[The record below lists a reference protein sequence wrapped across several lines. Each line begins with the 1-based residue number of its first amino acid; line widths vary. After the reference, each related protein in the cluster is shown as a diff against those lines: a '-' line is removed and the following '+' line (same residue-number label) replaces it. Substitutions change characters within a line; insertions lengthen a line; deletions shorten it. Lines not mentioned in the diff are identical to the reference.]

1 MSVSSLVRPVRPQ
14 RPAVLAVALIGALI
28 VLPACGGGGG
38 GGESKPTAANVDV
51 TGQGK
56 DVQVKVPETIKG
68 GLVQLNLKNSS
79 DGPRDA
85 QIVRVEGNQSPE
97 EVLKVVM
104 SEGGPIPDWLQDGG
118 GVGAT
123 GPGQSG
129 SATQNLA
136 EGNYV
141 LFSSPEGEGEPV
153 TAEFKVE
160 GGGTEG
166 QLPKTEAE
174 IIASEYTFDAKGLK
188 PGKNKVL
195 FKNAGNELHHAI
207 GAPMR
212 PGATLDDVKK
222 FLQEEGGGGRPS
234 GPPPIDMES
243 GFTTA
248 VIDGGV
254 EQVIDL
260 NVRKPGKHALVCF
273 IQDRRGGPPHVMK
286 GMLKEVEVK

>member
-1 MSVSSLVRPVRPQ
+1 MSLSSLARPVRPQ
-14 RPAVLAVALIGALI
+14 RPAVLAVALIGALVVI
-28 VLPACGGGGG
+28 PACGGG
-38 GGESKPTAANVDV
+38 GGESKPTVANVEL
-51 TGQGK
+51 TGRGEN
-56 DVQVKVPETIKG
+56 VEVKVPETIKG
-68 GLVQLNLKNSS
+68 GLVQLNLKNTS

-85 QIVRVEGNQSPE
+85 QIVRVEGDHSPE
-97 EVLKVVM
+97 EFLRVVM
-104 SEGGPIPDWLQDGG
+104 SEGGPIPDWIQDGG
-118 GVGAT
+118 GVPGT
-123 GPGQSG
+123 GPGQSA

-136 EGNYV
+136 GGNYI

-160 GGGTEG
+160 GGTEG
-166 QLPKTEAE
+166 QLPKTSAE
-174 IIASEYTFDAKGLK
+174 IVASDYTFDAKGLK

-234 GPPPIDMES
+234 GPPPIDERG
-243 GFTTA
+243 GFNTA
-248 VIDGGV
+248 VLDGGT

-273 IQDRRGGPPHVMK
+273 IQDRKGGPPHVMK
-286 GMLKEVEVK
+286 GMIKEVEVR